1 MYGKLLKYENK
12 ALSKTILPI
21 GIATM
26 FVAVFGSAM
35 LKLNLIMNRLVK
47 NGSVLFTLK
56 AVTTTFFAIS
66 VIAMISAVFV
76 AGFMLM
82 QRYYRNLFTDEGY
95 LTFTLPVKTEHIL
108 LSKLT
113 SAVIWGAF
121 VVVCSVAAV
130 FIIVLFGTTP
140 ELVNHKALEEIVHF
154 VQALFKIDFDI
165 NGYLIFAQTFITLI
179 LSVVEQYLMIYLAIT
194 LGNQVA
200 KKHKVL
206 GAIGMYFVVYAVC
219 QAINSVVLVIFG
231 LSIGGIAVLSGTGEA
246 AINWMLGLTSL
257 LSVGY
262 ILAFFFINNRI
273 IKTRLNLE

>member
-130 FIIVLFGTTP
+130 LIIVLFGTTP

-165 NGYLIFAQTFITLI
+165 NGYLIFVQTFITLI